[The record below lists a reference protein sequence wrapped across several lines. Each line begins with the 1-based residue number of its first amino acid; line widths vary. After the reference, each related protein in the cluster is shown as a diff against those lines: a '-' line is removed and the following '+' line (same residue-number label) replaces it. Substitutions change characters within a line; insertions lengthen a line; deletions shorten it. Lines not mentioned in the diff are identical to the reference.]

1 MGYTKT
7 TNRVIVLIIT
17 IILLLLMTVPT
28 YGNTESITNLQQ
40 NKQLNIENRTTSYI
54 DDMMSWQKAKQEKA
68 QQERLKQIKEQ
79 KKKEIKRPTLKYS
92 AFTTSNLSISQFNKI
107 LQNTGLA
114 GYGSVYYDIEK
125 KFHINGLF
133 AIAVMAQESGHGKY
147 PCNTNNFYG
156 FRGSNGWM
164 SFDSPASCIY
174 YFADLMTNHYK
185 GMSIYEIGARY
196 CEGNTWANAVINLM
210 GIYYNKL

>member
-1 MGYTKT
+1 MVYTRK
-7 TNRVIVLIIT
+7 TNRVIVVIVT
-17 IILLLLMTVPT
+17 IILLFLMTVPS
-28 YGNTESITNLQQ
+28 YGSTESITNSQL
-40 NKQLNIENRTTSYI
+40 NKQLNIEDGTGYYGA
-54 DDMMSWQKAKQEKA
+54 DMLSWEKA
-68 QQERLKQIKEQ
+68 QQQLQEQQQ
-79 KKKEIKRPTLKYS
+79 KKAIEAKKKAVKHPVLIYS

-125 KFHINGLF
+125 RFHINGIF

-147 PCNTNNFYG
+147 PCNINNFYG
-156 FRGSNGWM
+156 LRGSDGWM

-174 YFADLMTNHYK
+174 YFASLITKHYK
-185 GMSIYEIGARY
+185 NMSINEIGAKY